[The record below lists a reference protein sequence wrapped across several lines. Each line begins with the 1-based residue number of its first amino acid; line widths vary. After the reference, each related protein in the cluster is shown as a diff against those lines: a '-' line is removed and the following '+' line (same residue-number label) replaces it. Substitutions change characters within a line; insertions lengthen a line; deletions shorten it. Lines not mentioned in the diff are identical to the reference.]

1 MKGVCKIKHK
11 TKLIIILAS
20 IFIILAIIFS
30 GYIILNGNYL
40 TVYFTVPQDVVA
52 SSENIIISYSEEGI
66 IKAVDIKPQEDI
78 TAITFESIKQGKT
91 DVLIDFITKN
101 NEKSVVSHNYTF
113 VVNGFNTIIEKSP
126 YTLFTGIGLI
136 VVSVI
141 IFSIS
146 ILIILFCEI
155 KKALANKE
163 YSYRLINSLGLL
175 MYIGFFVTI
184 LLFSSIRGLIEWSAY
199 GYVSSAL
206 GRLALAFVLLS
217 VPLIAILSVL
227 LSISNIQ
234 LIKKEG
240 YRFANTLGIL
250 ISISLLAGAA
260 SVFLLDTVS
269 IGKFDMSLIL
279 SGIVCYFECMF
290 FSSMWCGLMA
300 ARNKPNYPIKY
311 IIILGCGIAK
321 DGSLPPLLRCRVD
334 KAIEFYN
341 NQCNATGEKAIFI
354 PSGGQGND
362 ECISE
367 SEAMRNYLLSCGIDN
382 EQIIIENKSTTTYEN
397 MKFSKKIIEDRN
409 KLNKTEGKVIFSTTN
424 YHVFRSGI
432 YALQIGLKCEGL
444 GSKTKWYF
452 WPNAF
457 VREFIGMIFAQKK
470 KHIITIFLIILL
482 NIFLYYFMIVS

>member
-184 LLFSSIRGLIEWSAY
+184 SSS
-199 GYVSSAL
+199 
-206 GRLALAFVLLS
+206 F
-217 VPLIAILSVL
+217 
-227 LSISNIQ
+227 
-234 LIKKEG
+234 
-240 YRFANTLGIL
+240 T
-250 ISISLLAGAA
+250 
-260 SVFLLDTVS
+260 
-269 IGKFDMSLIL
+269 
-279 SGIVCYFECMF
+279 
-290 FSSMWCGLMA
+290 
-300 ARNKPNYPIKY
+300 PI
-311 IIILGCGIAK
+311 
-321 DGSLPPLLRCRVD
+321 
-334 KAIEFYN
+334 
-341 NQCNATGEKAIFI
+341 
-354 PSGGQGND
+354 
-362 ECISE
+362 
-367 SEAMRNYLLSCGIDN
+367 
-382 EQIIIENKSTTTYEN
+382 
-397 MKFSKKIIEDRN
+397 
-409 KLNKTEGKVIFSTTN
+409 
-424 YHVFRSGI
+424 
-432 YALQIGLKCEGL
+432 
-444 GSKTKWYF
+444 
-452 WPNAF
+452 
-457 VREFIGMIFAQKK
+457 
-470 KHIITIFLIILL
+470 
-482 NIFLYYFMIVS
+482 